1 MELKRR
7 TLSLLTALLLIFGL
21 AALMPPLTAHA
32 LGTMPRVNN
41 DLTHKC
47 LYWENYEGAAKYKVA
62 VTSSVLNKTYT
73 VTETDF
79 YYEDVFTKKGVIY
92 NIAVTA
98 CDSSGNALTRPY
110 ETHFIEE
117 AEITGFKISSDL
129 TVSWDK
135 YNGDYEQLRIHIKK
149 PSSGV
154 GGTSADKDST
164 SKSLKEYMQSNP
176 SGEYTI
182 WITASVDLGYNVNV
196 AESKQIT
203 FTYTSTEKFIT
214 TTKATVPTPYIGETA
229 GQTASFVLNGGELK
243 ADDCIKKYEVQWK
256 NPSGYVL
263 RDDEVFKEGW
273 PYTLD
278 IFVYLKDGV
287 YLDTETWLNKD
298 KTSSVNGIATYMA
311 NGGGLTMYILTVT
324 VYPEKPPTDLKT
336 VNITAR
342 EPKPGEKPNYTGS
355 ADSTVALSWRVKLN
369 SPVLPYIEMPDRVA
383 WFSGSTELTE
393 STTFK
398 EGSVYTLKARI
409 KANEGY
415 ALTKDTKVYI
425 NGRLASTTA
434 ENFSGYVTY
443 SVDLKATDVIPG
455 DVDDSGEVNMKDIT
469 TLQRYVNGWDVTINA
484 ANSDLDGSGD
494 IGMKDITALQRLIN
508 S

>member
-7 TLSLLTALLLIFGL
+7 ALPVLTALMLVLTLFGL
-21 AALMPPLTAHA
+21 LPGGALRAEMSDAYGL
-32 LGTMPRVNN
+32 RVAGR
-41 DLTHKC
+41 
-47 LYWENYEGAAKYKVA
+47 E
-62 VTSSVLNKTYT
+62 VTS
-73 VTETDF
+73 
-79 YYEDVFTKKGVIY
+79 
-92 NIAVTA
+92 
-98 CDSSGNALTRPY
+98 
-110 ETHFIEE
+110 
-117 AEITGFKISSDL
+117 
-129 TVSWDK
+129 
-135 YNGDYEQLRIHIKK
+135 
-149 PSSGV
+149 
-154 GGTSADKDST
+154 
-164 SKSLKEYMQSNP
+164 
-176 SGEYTI
+176 
-182 WITASVDLGYNVNV
+182 
-196 AESKQIT
+196 
-203 FTYTSTEKFIT
+203 
-214 TTKATVPTPYIGETA
+214 
-229 GQTASFVLNGGELK
+229 
-243 ADDCIKKYEVQWK
+243 
-256 NPSGYVL
+256 
-263 RDDEVFKEGW
+263 
-273 PYTLD
+273 
-278 IFVYLKDGV
+278 
-287 YLDTETWLNKD
+287 LNKD
-298 KTSSVNGIATYMA
+298 DILGDGSFKYDPDVKTLYVYGSLTHGSGFSYGEGGPCIA
-311 NGGGLTMYILTVT
+311 NDRVKGLTINVVNDAVLTIENDWERCIDLYSSTTITGKGKLTLVAPSVCLIVNIESTQNGDIIIEDADIECRSESRGFLGCNKNEKLIVRRSSIKMTNIYYT
-324 VYPEKPPTDLKT
+324 VNMFPKGIELEGCEITKPVNYEIKLGAIYDADTNKITKDLTIVPVLDT

-342 EPKPGEKPNYTGS
+342 EPKPGEKPNLTGS

-508 S
+508 SK

>member
-7 TLSLLTALLLIFGL
+7 SLSLLTALMLVLTLL
-21 AALMPPLTAHA
+21 AVMPPLTAHA
-32 LGTMPRVNN
+32 LGNIPKIYHDSWN
-41 DLTHKC
+41 KC
-47 LYWENYEGAAKYKVA
+47 LYWDNYEGAAYYRVE
-62 VTSSVLNKTYT
+62 VTSSVLNKTYI
-73 VTETDF
+73 VTERKFD
-79 YYEDVFTKKGVIY
+79 YGSVFTHKGVIY
-92 NIAVTA
+92 YAAVTA
-98 CDSSGNALTRPY
+98 CDSKGAALTRPC
-110 ETHFIEE
+110 ETQYIDP

-135 YNGDYEQLRIHIKK
+135 YNGDYEELRIHIKK

-164 SKSLKEYMQSNP
+164 SKSLKEYMQSEP

-182 WITASVDLGYNVNV
+182 WITASVDLGYNVTV

-229 GQTASFVLNGGELK
+229 GKTASFVLNGGELK

-278 IFVYLKDGV
+278 IYVYLKDGV

-324 VYPEKPPTDLKT
+324 VYPEKAPTKLKT

-342 EPKPGEKPNYTGS
+342 EPKPGKKLNSSAS
-355 ADSTVALSWRVKLN
+355 ADSTVTISRRVK
-369 SPVLPYIEMPDRVA
+369 SSTTGRYTEVA
-383 WFSGSTELTE
+383 NRASWFEDSTELPDG
-393 STTFK
+393 TFFK
-398 EGSVYTLKARI
+398 DGTVYTVKARI

-443 SVDLKATDVIPG
+443 SVDLKATNVLLG

-508 S
+508 SK